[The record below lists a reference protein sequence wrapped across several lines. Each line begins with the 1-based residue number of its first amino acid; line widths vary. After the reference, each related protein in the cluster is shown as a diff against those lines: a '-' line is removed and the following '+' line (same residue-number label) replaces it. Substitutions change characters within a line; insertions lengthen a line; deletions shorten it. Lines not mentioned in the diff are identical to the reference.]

1 MKPILY
7 RFSINGHTVNPTYK
21 DDLSI
26 DYEMENN
33 QQFFRKRLSGKIAFI
48 RDDYDW
54 LNEQDFETEFI
65 LKLEQSTDNGRSW
78 NELLQGKFMKTDC
91 TWDVDNKKVEV
102 QPDTY
107 DDYDAVLDG
116 LDKEYNL
123 IKLCPEMARIQ
134 IDRRPLIQLYIP
146 GQDVISCFVGGT
158 YWEQEVS
165 DSVNDTDVLSNT
177 YHFSRST
184 VLREVVVTANDA
196 SVPGVAGVYYG
207 KTGQWL
213 KDNGLYYI
221 KFDSAASVIGIEVNQ
236 YRIYSTINNTP
247 LYTCY
252 QVTTDE
258 IIDGNLEFMPVEG
271 SGATGNPTAT
281 VHRYDVWTRFLTN
294 KDSVNGSTTYDI
306 PSTDI
311 VGNNR
316 NYRKC
321 LPYSRDVAVITY
333 NRSSEPTEYG
343 MADDGY
349 YYTPPI
355 GYGKCYPIGRNAWQ
369 EASIWFDYEQYS
381 YTDEENGTEVWTLKD
396 AYKLSSV
403 IQVLLSQFSNVKH
416 DGTYEY
422 SSFLYSTLPS
432 VKSDNF
438 YLFLSP
444 KSNFMHGNYDQPAQ
458 KAETT
463 LGTILNALRDI
474 FRLYWYIED
483 GKLKIEH
490 ISWFMNGGTYTT
502 SPVIGIDLTQIENV
516 TNGKKWGYMTSN
528 YEYDKAD
535 MAEQYQF
542 AWMDDVSETF
552 EGYPIVIR
560 SKYVTGGKVEDV
572 NISSITTDV
581 DYIMLNPNS
590 ISEDG
595 FVLMAATLQSANNYV
610 LPYETFSIDG
620 ASLRAQNA
628 YLSWIYLHEN
638 FWTYDL
644 PAKKVTINNQDITL
658 THVSRKKKQKVKF
671 PTLEELNTKKLV
683 KTYLGNGQIEKI
695 IVNLSSRINEVT
707 LKYDTE

>member
-26 DYEMENN
+26 DYEMESN

-78 NELLQGKFMKTDC
+78 DELLQGKFMKTDC

-165 DSVNDTDVLSNT
+165 ESVNDTDVLSNT

-221 KFDSAASVIGIEVNQ
+221 KFDSAASAVGIEVNQ

-247 LYTCY
+247 LYACF

-258 IIDGNLEFMPVEG
+258 IIDGNLVFIPVEG

-281 VHRYDVWTRFLTN
+281 VRRYDVWTRFLTN
-294 KDSVNGSTTYDI
+294 KDSVNGNTTYDI

-349 YYTPPI
+349 YYTPPR

-369 EASIWFDYEQYS
+369 EASIWFDYNQYS

-396 AYKLSSV
+396 AYRLSSV

-416 DGTYEY
+416 EGTYEY
-422 SSFLYSTLPS
+422 SIFLYSTFPS

-490 ISWFMNGGTYTT
+490 ISWFKNGGTYTT

-535 MAEQYQF
+535 MTEQYQF

-552 EGYPIVIR
+552 DGYPIVIR

-595 FVLMAATLQSANNYV
+595 FVLMAATLQSANSYV

-644 PAKKVTINNQDITL
+644 PAKKVTINNKDMTL

-683 KTYLGNGQIEKI
+683 KTYLGDGQIEKI
-695 IVNLSSRINEVT
+695 TVNLSSRINEVT